1 MTAAGPPSGR
11 SAIGTTV
18 REDGISDT
26 VVVRSN
32 VPSGEVTATVSG
44 TFAAQL
50 AGIRATSASALA
62 AVRPLPSS
70 AQAALP
76 SSIVAAGEVSVPVTP
91 GRSVRPA
98 EYTGAD
104 TSMRSPDSK
113 RPSLSP
119 TGYGSLTTG
128 FWT

>member
-1 MTAAGPPSGR
+1 M
-11 SAIGTTV
+11 

-32 VPSGEVTATVSG
+32 VPSGEVTVTVSG
-44 TFAAQL
+44 TFAAQP

-70 AQAALP
+70 AQVALP
-76 SSIVAAGEVSVPVTP
+76 SSIVAVGEVSVPVTP

-98 EYTGAD
+98 E
-104 TSMRSPDSK
+104 
-113 RPSLSP
+113 
-119 TGYGSLTTG
+119 
-128 FWT
+128 